1 MIQMDMA
8 RAYSIEEMSS
18 RLKEQGR
25 ANASTQAPAASE
37 QSFASI
43 LRQKQEVGQASEK
56 AEELR
61 FSKHANERLVSR
73 NIDLTSAQRERLNGA
88 VKQAE
93 AKGIRESLVM
103 LDNLAFI
110 VNIKNNTVITAVTGD
125 EERVFSNI
133 DGAVIV

>member
-1 MIQMDMA
+1 MERA

-25 ANASTQAPAASE
+25 TNAQAPVSPE
-37 QSFASI
+37 QSFAAI
-43 LRQKQEVGQASEK
+43 LKQKQGFEQTFGK
-56 AEELR
+56 TEELK

-88 VKQAE
+88 VKRAE
-93 AKGIRESLVM
+93 AKGIKESLVM

-110 VNIKNNTVITAVTGD
+110 VNVKNNTVVTAVTGE
-125 EERVFSNI
+125 EERIFSNI